1 MKSDR
6 GNMLPKEEYVEQ
18 THLFR
23 SLANRLDSSDPLQDL
38 LFHAREEVLAT
49 TKLPMAIDYMLAE
62 LNHVGTMS
70 SAMQKLP
77 HYFTSFQTYI
87 VSEAENEKGRFDM
100 RSCLFILEHEA
111 KFRSDGVESASL
123 FFFQFETL
131 CRNRLSYDKGLSAI
145 SSDPIYDPQWQ
156 NWILKVRHQ
165 IGIVDLADLVYVHSK
180 YNEIRQDQEDDGDEK
195 VKPIL
200 FDERV
205 GRIALANRKKE
216 PLYFFA
222 ALQRQIGY
230 PEVPKPKRHD
240 PNINL
245 LPKLQR
251 TLEQIEVRLKLLEDE
266 QRGKGIDLSQF
277 YGNSN
282 FKDLDQD

>member
-1 MKSDR
+1 MTSDNK
-6 GNMLPKEEYVEQ
+6 GLPQEEYVEQ

-38 LFHAREEVLAT
+38 LFHAREEILAT
-49 TKLPMAIDYMLAE
+49 TKLPMAIDYLLAE

-87 VSEAENEKGRFDM
+87 MSEAENETGRFDM
-100 RSCLFILEHEA
+100 RACLAILEHEA
-111 KFRSDGVESASL
+111 NFRAQGVEAASL

-145 SSDPIYDPQWQ
+145 SGDPTYDPAWQ

-165 IGIVDLADLVYVHSK
+165 IGIVDLADLVFVHSE
-180 YNEIRQDQEDDGDEK
+180 YHEIRQEQEDAGYEK
-195 VKPIL
+195 VEPLL
-200 FDERV
+200 FGERV
-205 GRIALANRKKE
+205 GRIALANRNKE

-230 PEVPKPKRHD
+230 PAVPKPKRKD
-240 PNINL
+240 NNSDL

-251 TLEQIEVRLKLLEDE
+251 TLEQIEIRLKLLEDE

-277 YGNSN
+277 YGNTK
-282 FKDLDQD
+282 FTDLDQD